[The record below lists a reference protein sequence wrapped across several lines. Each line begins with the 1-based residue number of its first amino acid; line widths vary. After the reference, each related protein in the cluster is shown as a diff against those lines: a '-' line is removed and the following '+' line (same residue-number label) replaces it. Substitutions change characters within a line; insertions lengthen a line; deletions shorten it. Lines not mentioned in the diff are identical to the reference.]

1 MAYMEKGVYV
11 FLLLLLLLTAPF
23 SFASTSGSEDVESEY
38 ESHLDYFPG
47 SPYDDHPGYCDSF
60 SGGFHGECV
69 VWRNAASPRLS
80 ICKTMMCIRKELLQT
95 LAQGL
100 PTNTIRFGSKI
111 SAIHQR
117 QDNSSI
123 ATLDDGS
130 QILPKVIIGC
140 DGGKVARVWIPKN
153 GWTLY
158 VSRVREF
165 SAGPPF

>member
-1 MAYMEKGVYV
+1 
-11 FLLLLLLLTAPF
+11 
-23 SFASTSGSEDVESEY
+23 
-38 ESHLDYFPG
+38 
-47 SPYDDHPGYCDSF
+47 
-60 SGGFHGECV
+60 
-69 VWRNAASPRLS
+69 
-80 ICKTMMCIRKELLQT
+80 MMCVRKELLQT

-153 GWTLY
+153 GWMLY

-165 SAGPPF
+165 SAGPIYSRFYLSFFIMILFVFFNVKVKM